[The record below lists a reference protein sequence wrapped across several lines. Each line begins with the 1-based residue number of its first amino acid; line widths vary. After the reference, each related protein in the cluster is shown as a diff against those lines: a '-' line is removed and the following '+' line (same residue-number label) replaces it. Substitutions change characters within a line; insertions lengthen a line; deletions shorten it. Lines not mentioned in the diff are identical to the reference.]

1 MCTSDEIL
9 IYLTTFEFYAMYF
22 LMESQKDRRIE
33 EIYYDHNAENV
44 NEKMPR
50 NSSITK
56 TAQTF

>member
-1 MCTSDEIL
+1 MCTADEVL
-9 IYLTTFEFYAMYF
+9 IYLITFEFYAVYF

-44 NEKMPR
+44 DEKLPTDG
-50 NSSITK
+50 SITN